1 MCCSSPSTKT
11 SSSITSGMFSARN
24 ALARARAAAHG
35 HNCANAWP
43 RGVGVGRSGPGPV
56 TGQDDRRRD
65 SQEKVILKSTVR
77 PPPPCTPRR
86 AASAQA
92 IAGHTF
98 KLQQAGYKIRGP
110 ERQGPPALQR
120 LGRHLLQGQRCSLLR
135 RLGARQQALG
145 LLLVSG
151 AQKQHVSSSCR
162 GSKNN
167 RLAGRVAYVWV
178 RLPAATF

>member
-1 MCCSSPSTKT
+1 M
-11 SSSITSGMFSARN
+11 
-24 ALARARAAAHG
+24 
-35 HNCANAWP
+35 
-43 RGVGVGRSGPGPV
+43 
-56 TGQDDRRRD
+56 
-65 SQEKVILKSTVR
+65 ILKSTVR
-77 PPPPCTPRR
+77 LPLPCTPRR

-110 ERQGPPALQR
+110 ERQGPPV
-120 LGRHLLQGQRCSLLR
+120 LGDTYYKAIDAAAYDDWVRASKQWDYFLR
-135 RLGARQQALG
+135 
-145 LLLVSG
+145 LLVSG